1 MYRIESVSHGNSNDL
16 NQPHGDCVNGTYPS
30 GGTHENTLPWRR
42 LCVIRFTT
50 SPSQNTGMEIP
61 ISPMI
66 ITVVSIAVPLNTP
79 ASRPMTMEA
88 ITQITVAPKTS
99 DRVTGAAWVTWGITF
114 APRFTYE
121 VRSRVMKSFFII
133 SAYRTGSGRSRPK
146 SCRTAL

>member
-30 GGTHENTLPWRR
+30 GGTHEKTLPCRR

-50 SPSQNTGMEIP
+50 SPSQNTGIEIP

-66 ITVVSIAVPLNTP
+66 ITVVSIAVPRKTP
-79 ASRPMTMEA
+79 ASIPMA
-88 ITQITVAPKTS
+88 IDAMTQITAAPNTS
-99 DRVTGAAWVTWGITF
+99 DKVTGAACVTCGITL
-114 APRFTYE
+114 APRFTYD

-133 SAYRTGSGRSRPK
+133 SV
-146 SCRTAL
+146 